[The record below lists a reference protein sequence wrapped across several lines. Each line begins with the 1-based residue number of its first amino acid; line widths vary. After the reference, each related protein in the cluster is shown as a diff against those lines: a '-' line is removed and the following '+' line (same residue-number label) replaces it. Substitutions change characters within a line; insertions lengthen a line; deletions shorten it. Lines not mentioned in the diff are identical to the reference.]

1 MRRVLVLVIRLYP
14 RRWRQRYESEVL
26 ALLAACEPRPA
37 DLVDLLICGVRAW
50 VPARPPLLVGGALS
64 VLHRSSAHA
73 NRLAVIGLLVL
84 LPTLS
89 LIVLSILKYI
99 IGIPGPF
106 NAVEPAV
113 TPVVTHPVGETAVTL
128 APYVAL
134 LLALIPTV
142 RIQVRWRESKLAG
155 SIAFAAPAASVLVA
169 AASTAVAVFMAL
181 YWVAENL

>member
-26 ALLAACEPRPA
+26 ALLAASEPRPG
-37 DLVDLLICGVRAW
+37 DLVDLIVCGFRAW
-50 VPARPPLLVGGALS
+50 TPGRPSLLVGGALS
-64 VLHRSSAHA
+64 VLYRSSAHA
-73 NRLAVIGLLVL
+73 SRLALIGLLVL
-84 LPTLS
+84 LPTLT

-99 IGIPGPF
+99 LGIPGPF
-106 NAVEPAV
+106 DAVEPTV
-113 TPVVTHPVGETAVTL
+113 TPFVTHPVGETAVTL

-142 RIQVRWRESKLAG
+142 RVQVRWHASRLAG
-155 SIAFAAPAASVLVA
+155 SIAFSAPAANVLVA
-169 AASTAVAVFMAL
+169 AASTAVAVFMVL